1 MCLFLI
7 LIFFP
12 SLLRELQRATS
23 NFTTKL
29 GEGAFGPVYKAV
41 MPEGGMFAVK
51 VLSSQSRQGE
61 KEFLNEVFD
70 FCTFKGNIFFVLWME
85 T

>member
-1 MCLFLI
+1 MFCF
-7 LIFFP
+7 IF
-12 SLLRELQRATS
+12 LRELQKATC

-29 GEGAFGPVYKAV
+29 GEGEFGPVYKAV

-61 KEFLNEVFD
+61 KEFLNEV
-70 FCTFKGNIFFVLWME
+70 C
-85 T
+85 